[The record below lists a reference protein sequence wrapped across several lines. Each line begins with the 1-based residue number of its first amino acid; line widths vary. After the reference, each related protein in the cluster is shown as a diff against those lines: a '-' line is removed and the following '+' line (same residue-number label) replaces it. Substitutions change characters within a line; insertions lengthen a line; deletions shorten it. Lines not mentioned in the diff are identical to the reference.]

1 MIQFTLG
8 WPPKELSPNARL
20 HWGKVSRAKKIY
32 RKACWVICLE
42 QIQDQVIPS
51 PGEGSNLILELEFVA
66 PDRRSYD
73 RDNLGARM
81 KSGIDGMCD
90 ALKIDD
96 KVFGTVVCTLAT
108 ERIGGF
114 VNVRI
119 KGE

>member
-1 MIQFTLG
+1 
-8 WPPKELSPNARL
+8 
-20 HWGKVSRAKKIY
+20 
-32 RKACWVICLE
+32 
-42 QIQDQVIPS
+42 
-51 PGEGSNLILELEFVA
+51 
-66 PDRRSYD
+66 
-73 RDNLGARM
+73 M